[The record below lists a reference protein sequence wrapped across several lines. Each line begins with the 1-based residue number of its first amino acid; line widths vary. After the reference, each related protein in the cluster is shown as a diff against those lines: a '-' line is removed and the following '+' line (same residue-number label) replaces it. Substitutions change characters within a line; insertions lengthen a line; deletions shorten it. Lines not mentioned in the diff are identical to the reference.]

1 LPAAQILSKE
11 SVIMMM
17 QTVATSI
24 LPDLILTRLLV
35 TGKRAI
41 GPKKLRDDVERAAPI
56 STGEQWDATVQELA
70 DAGFLTRKPL
80 RLTDAGRARA
90 LAFLEVESLP
100 PRANWGTAQAR
111 YLVPRALGVPAG
123 DGKGRDRLKVAD
135 NLRAAAL
142 RKAYRLPVPENASL
156 TETIQAAACRLVC
169 EQLGLDPLATW
180 QALELAVLNRLV
192 NAPAPLNR
200 KAMREQLA
208 GHALGATRGGLQ
220 GLRDALLLRWL
231 DSSNGTTR
239 TEPSA
244 TNQPAAEPRRL
255 EPPREEPRETHL
267 DLETFAATVQA
278 AARSSQTGRW
288 GDNKV
293 FINHVWRQLQ
303 QEPNFPRLDLVAFK
317 DRLAEANQ
325 RGLLRLE
332 RADLVEAMNPVDVR
346 ESETTFLTATYHFI
360 LVDGQAGAG
369 GAVGDENEAGA

>member
-1 LPAAQILSKE
+1 
-11 SVIMMM
+11 MMM

-24 LPDLILTRLLV
+24 LPDLILARLLV
-35 TGKRAI
+35 TGKRAV
-41 GPKKLRDDVERAAPI
+41 GPKKLRDDVERVSPI
-56 STGEQWDATVQELA
+56 STGEQWEATVQELA

-90 LAFLEVESLP
+90 LAFLEAESLP
-100 PRANWGTAQAR
+100 PRANWGTVQAR
-111 YLVPRALGVPAG
+111 YLVPRALGVPAA
-123 DGKGRDRLKVAD
+123 DGKGRNRLKTAD

-169 EQLGLDPLATW
+169 EQLGLDPPATW

-220 GLRDALLLRWL
+220 GLRDAILLRWL
-231 DSSNGTTR
+231 DSSNGSPGPAA
-239 TEPSA
+239 PSA
-244 TNQPAAEPRRL
+244 TIQPTPQPRL
-255 EPPREEPRETHL
+255 PEPPRDEARETHL
-267 DLETFAATVQA
+267 DPATFAATVQA
-278 AARSSQTGRW
+278 AARSSPTGRW

-303 QEPNFPRLDLVAFK
+303 QEPNFPRLDLATFK
-317 DRLAEANQ
+317 DRLADANQ

-332 RADLVEAMNPVDVR
+332 RADLVEAMNPDDVR

-360 LVDGQAGAG
+360 LVERDLP
-369 GAVGDENEAGA
+369 